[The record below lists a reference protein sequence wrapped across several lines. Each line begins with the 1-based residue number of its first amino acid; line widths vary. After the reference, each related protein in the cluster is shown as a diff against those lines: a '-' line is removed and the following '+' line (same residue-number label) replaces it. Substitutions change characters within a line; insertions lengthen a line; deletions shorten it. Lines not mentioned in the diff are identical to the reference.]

1 MAALSFSSCFGFKA
15 QVVRVT
21 GEPVSLS
28 EQGVVVALQQL
39 GLLVRRLGTV
49 VASLLTDSSLKLLDT
64 VFSGLLS
71 PSLAVRLAASQCLRG
86 LCTAV
91 PSANTP
97 LIDECVEA
105 LEKFKNSQ
113 EAVSG
118 YSAGL
123 AGLLGSVRDT
133 PNGIPH
139 TRGKSL
145 RLSRERTRVGWL
157 LIGAIMSLGS
167 SVVKGLLP
175 RCILLWRNA
184 FPRSKKE
191 LESEKV
197 RGDSFTW
204 LLSLEARAGAL
215 SSVHSFLLSC
225 PQLVTEDIV
234 RRLVVPLRAPSP
246 SSQAKLLPSMHME
259 EN

>member
-1 MAALSFSSCFGFKA
+1 M
-15 QVVRVT
+15 VT
-21 GEPVSLS
+21 
-28 EQGVVVALQQL
+28 LQQ
-39 GLLVRRLGTV
+39 LLVRRLGTV

-123 AGLLGSVRDT
+123 AGLL
-133 PNGIPH
+133 
-139 TRGKSL
+139 
-145 RLSRERTRVGWL
+145 
-157 LIGAIMSLGS
+157 A
-167 SVVKGLLP
+167 
-175 RCILLWRNA
+175 
-184 FPRSKKE
+184 
-191 LESEKV
+191 
-197 RGDSFTW
+197 
-204 LLSLEARAGAL
+204 
-215 SSVHSFLLSC
+215 
-225 PQLVTEDIV
+225 Q
-234 RRLVVPLRAPSP
+234 
-246 SSQAKLLPSMHME
+246 
-259 EN
+259 